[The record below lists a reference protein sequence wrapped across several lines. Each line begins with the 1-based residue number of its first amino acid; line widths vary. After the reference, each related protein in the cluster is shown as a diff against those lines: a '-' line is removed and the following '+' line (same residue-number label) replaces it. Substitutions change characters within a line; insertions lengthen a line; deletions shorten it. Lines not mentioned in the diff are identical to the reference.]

1 MSTPDSA
8 SAPDTSAFGKLTYLV
23 VDDFENFRIS
33 MRHMLRSCGSN
44 NIELVAH
51 AKAAIQYCTYNHVD
65 VVLCDY
71 NLGEGRNGQHILEE
85 LRHKK
90 LLKRSSLFLMVTSE
104 TSREMVMGARE
115 YQPDAYLAKPIN
127 RAMLEK
133 RLVSLINQRNALLAI
148 NREIDRQNY
157 PEAISL
163 CTAAITRLPR
173 YRTWLMKTLGELY
186 LQLGDLTH
194 AIKVYDEAL
203 AQREMSWAR
212 LGRSKA
218 LLANHRYAEAV
229 ESLQRMIDSHP
240 DYMEAYDLLAEGLER
255 QHNPGKAQRI
265 LAQAIN
271 QSPNALHRQKHL
283 AELAES
289 NQDMETAA
297 EAWRQT
303 VRLGAHSI
311 HNSANHHLSL
321 SRALYELSDENTSIE
336 GEKLANEAL
345 SVLESMEK
353 RYPDNEILE
362 LHSMVIQCRVHAGQ
376 GHFDKAHS
384 ILESVRAKLSG
395 VDVLELEAGLDY
407 ARTLYR
413 LELGKE
419 ARAILGELTEHYG
432 DEPDSARKIE
442 SLLDE
447 PVSFRVKIKARRF
460 NREGIAAFESGN
472 LSEAE
477 AIFSKALEII
487 PTHPALNLNQVQ
499 VLLKQ
504 YNNNSKNRKAL
515 LERCQQHLNC
525 LDDLPEQHAQYRR
538 YLALKRKLEALNL

>member
-1 MSTPDSA
+1 MSTPDST
-8 SAPDTSAFGKLTYLV
+8 SPPDTSAFGKLTYLV

-33 MRHMLRSCGSN
+33 MRHMLRSCGAN

-51 AKAAIQYCTYNHVD
+51 ARAAIQYCTYNHVD
-65 VVLCDY
+65 VVLCDF
-71 NLGEGRNGQHILEE
+71 NLDEGRNGQHILEE

-133 RLVSLINQRNALLAI
+133 RLGSLINQRNALLAI

-163 CTAAITRLPR
+163 CTSAITRLPR

-203 AQREMSWAR
+203 AQRELPWAR

-218 LLANHRYAEAV
+218 LLANHQYAEAV
-229 ESLQRMIDSHP
+229 DSLQSMIASHP
-240 DYMEAYDLLAEGLER
+240 DYMEAYDLLAQGLER
-255 QHNPGKAQRI
+255 QHHPGKAQRI
-265 LAQAIN
+265 LEQAIN

-289 NQDMETAA
+289 NQDMDTAA

-311 HNSANHHLSL
+311 HNSANHDLSL
-321 SRALYELSDENTSIE
+321 SRVLYDLSDDNTSIE

-376 GHFDKAHS
+376 AHFDKAHS
-384 ILESVRAKLSG
+384 ILESVRAKLSS

-413 LELGKE
+413 LELEKE
-419 ARAILGELTEHYG
+419 ARATLSKLTEYYG

-447 PVSFRVKIKARRF
+447 PVSFRIKIKARRF
-460 NREGIAAFESGN
+460 NREGIAAFESGK
-472 LSEAE
+472 LLEAE

-487 PTHPALNLNQVQ
+487 PAHPALNLNQVQ

-504 YNNNSKNRKAL
+504 YNNNSANGKVL
-515 LERCQQHLNC
+515 LERCQQHLDR

-538 YLALKRKLEALNL
+538 YLALKHKLKALNL